1 MIGLQAIGQ
10 NAPQEMPGQVRRRLP
25 PEHGVPA
32 SPKIT
37 DVEIAKA
44 RDLGVECLPVR

>member
-1 MIGLQAIGQ
+1 MIGLEAVGQ
-10 NAPQEMPGQVRRRLP
+10 NAMDQMSRQVRRRLA

-44 RDLGVECLPVR
+44 RDLGVECLLVR